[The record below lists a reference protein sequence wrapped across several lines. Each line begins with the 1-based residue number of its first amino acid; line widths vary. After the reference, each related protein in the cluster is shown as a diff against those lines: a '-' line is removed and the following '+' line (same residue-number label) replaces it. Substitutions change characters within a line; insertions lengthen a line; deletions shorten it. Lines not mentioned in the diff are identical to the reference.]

1 MDVHDLTA
9 AYTLDALDADERD
22 AYEAHLGS
30 CGRCRDELAEL
41 GDTAGALAWAVR
53 SPAPPAQLRERI
65 LEAAAAE
72 RGNVVPL
79 PMRRPW
85 LVRATAA
92 AAAVAAC
99 TAVGLGVWA
108 ATLSHSLNEERS
120 ARAAD
125 AQAMQVVADPSSR
138 RVALAGGSGLLA
150 VDPTGRGVL
159 VVRHLPS
166 APAGRIYEAWV
177 IPRGGRPKRAGLF
190 DANGSTT
197 VVPLR
202 EAVPAGSVVA
212 ATIEQSG
219 GVDAPTQT
227 PIFSAKT

>member
-9 AYTLDALDADERD
+9 AYTLDALDADERG

-30 CGRCRDELAEL
+30 CERCREELAEL

-53 SPAPPAQLRERI
+53 SPAPPTELRERI

-99 TAVGLGVWA
+99 AAVGLGVWA

-120 ARAAD
+120 ARAAE
-125 AQAMQVVADPSSR
+125 AQAMQVLADPASR
-138 RVALAGGSGLLA
+138 RIPLVGGAGSVA

-159 VVRHLPS
+159 VVRRLPL
-166 APAGRIYEAWV
+166 APEGRIYEAWV
-177 IPRGGRPKRAGLF
+177 IRGGVAKRAGLF
-190 DANGSTT
+190 DTNGATT
-197 VVPLR
+197 VVPLH
-202 EAVPAGSVVA
+202 EAVPPGSVVA
-212 ATIEQSG
+212 ATVERSG